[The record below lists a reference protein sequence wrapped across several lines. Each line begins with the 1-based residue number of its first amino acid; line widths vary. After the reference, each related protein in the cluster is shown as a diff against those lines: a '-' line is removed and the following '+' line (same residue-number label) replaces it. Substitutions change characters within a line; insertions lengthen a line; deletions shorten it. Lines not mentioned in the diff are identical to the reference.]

1 MLATVRLLGIP
12 ITCYP
17 AFIIGLCLIT
27 KIIRIF
33 LNKYSK
39 KQSEEK
45 AVRDKKIA
53 QLQKEAGGDRDVLSD
68 KIYEY
73 YKESNYNPYLTFL
86 SKVALIV
93 IDFAIVAVMV
103 ATFKPI
109 SNFHVVEKDTATT
122 ITQIYMDKEEKSTPY
137 TEIRV
142 LKDLEKYESD
152 FEKGG
157 VSKADIKKLYDLR
170 DSFSLGSL
178 KTYLVPPVKDNPQL
192 MAVPALAM
200 VLYVAQYIIGLWQS
214 IEKMRLSFKKLKP
227 AGKAMMLTQPILNTA
242 FLALTATIVFNTPIV
257 ISFYFIVTYTWNLM
271 NTIVQLIKT
280 KKMAK
285 RTKVDATNNS
295 DKHQSNNRREKFET
309 ENHYEKQRAE

>member
-17 AFIIGLCLIT
+17 AFIIALCLVT

-53 QLQKEAGGDRDVLSD
+53 QLQKEAGGDRDLLSD

-257 ISFYFIVTYTWNLM
+257 ISFYFIVTYTWNLI

-285 RTKVDATNNS
+285 STQVDATNNS
-295 DKHQSNNRREKFET
+295 DEEP
-309 ENHYEKQRAE
+309 KQKQEGKA

>member
-17 AFIIGLCLIT
+17 AFIIGLCLVT

-53 QLQKEAGGDRDVLSD
+53 QLQKEAGGDRDLLSD

-86 SKVALIV
+86 SKMALIV

-257 ISFYFIVTYTWNLM
+257 ISFYFIVTYTWNLI

-285 RTKVDATNNS
+285 STKVDATNNS
-295 DKHQSNNRREKFET
+295 EEEPKQKQEGKLET
-309 ENHYEKQRAE
+309 KNHYEKQRTK

>member
-157 VSKADIKKLYDLR
+157 VTKANIKKLYDLR

-257 ISFYFIVTYTWNLM
+257 ISFYFIVTYTWNLI

-280 KKMAK
+280 KKMVK
-285 RTKVDATNNS
+285 STKVDATNNS
-295 DKHQSNNRREKFET
+295 DEEP
-309 ENHYEKQRAE
+309 KQKQEGKA

>member
-1 MLATVRLLGIP
+1 M
-12 ITCYP
+12 
-17 AFIIGLCLIT
+17 
-27 KIIRIF
+27 
-33 LNKYSK
+33 
-39 KQSEEK
+39 
-45 AVRDKKIA
+45 
-53 QLQKEAGGDRDVLSD
+53 LSD

-86 SKVALIV
+86 SKAALII

-103 ATFKPI
+103 TTFKPI

-157 VSKADIKKLYDLR
+157 VSKADIQKLYDLR

-192 MAVPALAM
+192 MSIPTLAM
-200 VLYVAQYIIGLWQS
+200 VLYVLQYIIGLWQS

-257 ISFYFIVTYTWNLM
+257 ISFYFIVTYTWNLI

-280 KKMAK
+280 RKTAK
-285 RTKVDATNNS
+285 GAKIAAINS
-295 DKHQSNNRREKFET
+295 ADET
-309 ENHYEKQRAE
+309 LKQKQEGKA

>member
-17 AFIIGLCLIT
+17 AFIIGLCLVT

-45 AVRDKKIA
+45 AVRDEKIT

-257 ISFYFIVTYTWNLM
+257 ISFYFIVTYTWNLI
-271 NTIVQLIKT
+271 NTIVQLVKT

-295 DKHQSNNRREKFET
+295 EEVP
-309 ENHYEKQRAE
+309 KQKQEGKA

>member
-17 AFIIGLCLIT
+17 AFIIGLCLVT

-45 AVRDKKIA
+45 AVRDEKIA
-53 QLQKEAGGDRDVLSD
+53 QLQKEAGGDRNVLSD

-86 SKVALIV
+86 SKVALII

-103 ATFKPI
+103 TTFKPI

-122 ITQIYMDKEEKSTPY
+122 ITQIYMEKEEKSTPY

-142 LKDLEKYESD
+142 LKDLEKYELD

-157 VSKADIKKLYDLR
+157 VSKADIQKLYDLR
-170 DSFSLGSL
+170 ESFSLGSL

-192 MAVPALAM
+192 MSIPTLAM
-200 VLYVAQYIIGLWQS
+200 VLYVLQYIIGLWQS

-257 ISFYFIVTYTWNLM
+257 ISFYFIVTYTWNLI

-280 KKMAK
+280 RKTAK
-285 RTKVDATNNS
+285 SAKIAAINS
-295 DKHQSNNRREKFET
+295 ANET
-309 ENHYEKQRAE
+309 LKQKQEGKA

>member
-157 VSKADIKKLYDLR
+157 VTKANIKKLYDLR

-257 ISFYFIVTYTWNLM
+257 ISFYFIVTYTWNLI

-285 RTKVDATNNS
+285 STKVDATNNS
-295 DKHQSNNRREKFET
+295 DEEP
-309 ENHYEKQRAE
+309 KQKQEGKA